1 MTYEKLEH
9 SQIKATFE
17 VTAEEFNQAL
27 EEAFVICNEKVTIKG
42 FRKGKAPKSVYLK
55 NYGVE
60 SLYADAIDVVVGKK
74 MREELIVNE
83 AIQIASQPML
93 DLDYAS
99 VAENQGFT
107 FTLTFD
113 TFPEVTLGQYK
124 GIEVIAM
131 DNEPTLDEIANE
143 TNRLLKDKVV
153 VETKEDGVIAN
164 GDLAVFDFVGSV
176 DGVEFPGGKAEN
188 YELKIGSGQF
198 IPGFEEQMVGMQ
210 AGTEKDITVT
220 FPENYGE
227 KSLAGKEAV
236 FHITLHE
243 VKAEKLPELTDELV
257 KELNSTDVN
266 TVEEF
271 HNHVKTSLTTR
282 KTNYNNR
289 TLENQV
295 IEAAVNNATLDLPR
309 SFIKE
314 REASLRSQAEAQAKQ
329 YNIPFEMF
337 LQFSG
342 VTLEAFNEQC
352 HEEALRQVKS
362 ELVLDEIAKVENLLP
377 TDEEINEA
385 VQNYATS
392 AKMSVKDV
400 EKRIGKAAFAANIA
414 ANKAIKCILDAKVI
428 K

>member
-1 MTYEKLEH
+1 MTFEKLEH
-9 SQIKATFE
+9 SQIKAHFE
-17 VTAEEFNQAL
+17 VSAEEFSAAL
-27 EEAFVICNEKVTIKG
+27 DEAFTICNAKVTIKG
-42 FRKGKAPKSVYLK
+42 FRKGKAPKTVYLK

-74 MREELIVNE
+74 MREELLVNE
-83 AIQIASQPML
+83 ELAIASQPML
-93 DLDYAS
+93 DLDYNS
-99 VAENQGFT
+99 VAEGKGFT

-113 TFPEVTLGQYK
+113 TYPEVKLGQYK
-124 GIEVIAM
+124 GIEVVAQ
-131 DNEPTLDEIANE
+131 DNEPTNDELANE

-153 VETKEDGVIAN
+153 VETKEGAIEN

-198 IPGFEEQMVGMQ
+198 IPGFEDQMVGMV
-210 AGTEKDITVT
+210 ANTEKDITVT

-243 VKAEKLPELTDELV
+243 VKAEKTPDLTDELV
-257 KELNSTDVN
+257 KELHIENVN
-266 TVEEF
+266 TVLEF
-271 HNHVKTSLTTR
+271 HDHVKTSLTTR

-289 TLENQV
+289 MLENQV
-295 IEAAVNNATLDLPR
+295 IEAVVNNAEIDLPKT
-309 SFIKE
+309 FVKE
-314 REASLRSQAEAQAKQ
+314 RENSLRSQAEAQAKQ

-342 VTLEAFNEQC
+342 VTVEAFNEQC

-362 ELVLDEIAKVENLLP
+362 ELVLDEIAKVEGLLP

-385 VQNYATS
+385 VSNYAAS

-414 ANKAIKCILDAKVI
+414 ANKAIKFVLDAKVV

>member
-1 MTYEKLEH
+1 MTFEKLEH
-9 SQIKATFE
+9 SQIKAHFE
-17 VTAEEFNQAL
+17 VSAEEFSAAL
-27 EEAFVICNEKVTIKG
+27 DEAFTICNAKVTIKG
-42 FRKGKAPKSVYLK
+42 FRKGKAPKAVYLK

-74 MREELIVNE
+74 MREELLVNE
-83 AIQIASQPML
+83 ELAIASQPML
-93 DLDYAS
+93 DLDYNS
-99 VAENQGFT
+99 VAEGKGFT

-113 TFPEVTLGQYK
+113 TYPEVKLGQYK
-124 GIEVIAM
+124 GIEVVAQ
-131 DNEPTLDEIANE
+131 DNEPTNDELANE

-153 VETKEDGVIAN
+153 VETKEGAIEN

-198 IPGFEEQMVGMQ
+198 IPGFEDQMVGMV

-243 VKAEKLPELTDELV
+243 VKAEKTPDLTDELV
-257 KELNSTDVN
+257 KELNIENVN
-266 TVEEF
+266 TVLEF
-271 HNHVKTSLTTR
+271 HDHVKTSLTTR

-289 TLENQV
+289 MLENQV
-295 IEAAVNNATLDLPR
+295 IEAVVNNAEIDLPR
-309 SFIKE
+309 TFVKE
-314 REASLRSQAEAQAKQ
+314 RENSLRSQAEAQAKQ

-342 VTLEAFNEQC
+342 VTVEAFNEQC

-362 ELVLDEIAKVENLLP
+362 ELVLDEIAKVEGLLP

-385 VQNYATS
+385 VSNYAAS

-414 ANKAIKCILDAKVI
+414 ANKAIKFVLDAKVV

>member
-1 MTYEKLEH
+1 MTFEKLEH
-9 SQIKATFE
+9 SQIKAHFE
-17 VTAEEFNQAL
+17 VSAEEFSAAL
-27 EEAFVICNEKVTIKG
+27 DEAFTICNAKVTIKG
-42 FRKGKAPKSVYLK
+42 FRKGKAPKTVYLK

-74 MREELIVNE
+74 MREELLVNE
-83 AIQIASQPML
+83 ELAIASQPML
-93 DLDYAS
+93 DLDYNS
-99 VAENQGFT
+99 VAEGKGFT

-113 TFPEVTLGQYK
+113 TYPEVKLGQYK
-124 GIEVIAM
+124 GIEVVAQ
-131 DNEPTLDEIANE
+131 DNEPTNDELANE

-153 VETKEDGVIAN
+153 VETKEGAIEN

-198 IPGFEEQMVGMQ
+198 IPGFEDQMIGMV
-210 AGTEKDITVT
+210 ANTEKDITVT

-243 VKAEKLPELTDELV
+243 VKAEKTPDLTDELV
-257 KELNSTDVN
+257 KELNIENVN
-266 TVEEF
+266 TVLEF
-271 HNHVKTSLTTR
+271 HDHVKTSLTTR

-289 TLENQV
+289 MLENQV
-295 IEAAVNNATLDLPR
+295 IEAVVNNAEIDLPKT
-309 SFIKE
+309 FVKE
-314 REASLRSQAEAQAKQ
+314 RENSLRSQAEAQAKQ

-342 VTLEAFNEQC
+342 VTVEAFNEQC

-362 ELVLDEIAKVENLLP
+362 ELVLDEIAKVEGLLP

-385 VQNYATS
+385 VSNYAAS

-414 ANKAIKCILDAKVI
+414 ANKAIKFVLDAKVV

>member
-1 MTYEKLEH
+1 MTFEKLEH
-9 SQIKATFE
+9 SQIKAHFE
-17 VTAEEFNQAL
+17 VSAEEFSAAL
-27 EEAFVICNEKVTIKG
+27 DEAFTICNAKVTIKG
-42 FRKGKAPKSVYLK
+42 FRKGKAPKTVYLK

-74 MREELIVNE
+74 MREELLVNE
-83 AIQIASQPML
+83 ELAIASQPML
-93 DLDYAS
+93 DLDYNS
-99 VAENQGFT
+99 VAEGKGFT

-113 TFPEVTLGQYK
+113 TYPEVKLGQYK
-124 GIEVIAM
+124 GIEVVAQ
-131 DNEPTLDEIANE
+131 DNEPTNDELANE

-153 VETKEDGVIAN
+153 VETKEGAIEN

-198 IPGFEEQMVGMQ
+198 IPGFEDQMVGMV
-210 AGTEKDITVT
+210 AITEKDITVT

-243 VKAEKLPELTDELV
+243 VKAEKTPDLTDELV
-257 KELNSTDVN
+257 KELNIENVN
-266 TVEEF
+266 TVLEF
-271 HNHVKTSLTTR
+271 HDHVKTSLTTR

-289 TLENQV
+289 MLENQV
-295 IEAAVNNATLDLPR
+295 IEAVVNNAEIDLPKT
-309 SFIKE
+309 FVKE
-314 REASLRSQAEAQAKQ
+314 RENSLRSQAEAQAKQ

-342 VTLEAFNEQC
+342 VTVEAFNEQC

-362 ELVLDEIAKVENLLP
+362 ELVLDEIAKVEGLLP

-385 VQNYATS
+385 VSNYAAS

-414 ANKAIKCILDAKVI
+414 ANKAIKFVLDAKVV

>member
-1 MTYEKLEH
+1 MTFEKLEH
-9 SQIKATFE
+9 SQIKAHFE
-17 VTAEEFNQAL
+17 VSAEEFSAAL
-27 EEAFVICNEKVTIKG
+27 DEAFTICNAKVTIKG
-42 FRKGKAPKSVYLK
+42 FRKGKAPKTVYLK

-74 MREELIVNE
+74 MREELLVNE
-83 AIQIASQPML
+83 ELAIASQPKL
-93 DLDYAS
+93 DLDYNS
-99 VAENQGFT
+99 VAEGKGFT

-113 TFPEVTLGQYK
+113 TYPEVKLGQYK
-124 GIEVIAM
+124 GIEVVAQ
-131 DNEPTLDEIANE
+131 DNEPTNDELANE

-153 VETKEDGVIAN
+153 VETKEGAIEN

-198 IPGFEEQMVGMQ
+198 IPGFEDQMVGMV
-210 AGTEKDITVT
+210 ANTEKDITVT

-243 VKAEKLPELTDELV
+243 VKAEKTPDLTDELV
-257 KELNSTDVN
+257 KELNIENVN
-266 TVEEF
+266 TVLEF
-271 HNHVKTSLTTR
+271 HDHVKTSLTTR

-289 TLENQV
+289 MLENQV
-295 IEAAVNNATLDLPR
+295 IEAVVNNAEIDLPKT
-309 SFIKE
+309 FVKE
-314 REASLRSQAEAQAKQ
+314 RENSLRSQAEAQAKQ

-342 VTLEAFNEQC
+342 VTVEAFNEQC

-362 ELVLDEIAKVENLLP
+362 ELVLDEIAKVEGLLP

-385 VQNYATS
+385 VSNYAAS

-414 ANKAIKCILDAKVI
+414 ANKAIKFVLDAKVV

>member
-1 MTYEKLEH
+1 MTFEKLEH
-9 SQIKATFE
+9 SQIKAHFE
-17 VTAEEFNQAL
+17 VSAEEFSAAL
-27 EEAFVICNEKVTIKG
+27 DEAFTICNAKVTIKG
-42 FRKGKAPKSVYLK
+42 FRKGKAPKTVYLK

-74 MREELIVNE
+74 MREELLVNE
-83 AIQIASQPML
+83 ELAIASQPML
-93 DLDYAS
+93 DLDYNS
-99 VAENQGFT
+99 VAEGKGFT

-113 TFPEVTLGQYK
+113 TYPEVKLGQYK
-124 GIEVIAM
+124 GIEVVAQ
-131 DNEPTLDEIANE
+131 DNEPTNDELANE

-153 VETKEDGVIAN
+153 VETKEGAIEN

-198 IPGFEEQMVGMQ
+198 IPGFEDQMGGMV

-227 KSLAGKEAV
+227 KSLTCKEAV

-243 VKAEKLPELTDELV
+243 VKAEKTPDLTDELV
-257 KELNSTDVN
+257 KELNIENVN
-266 TVEEF
+266 TVLEF
-271 HNHVKTSLTTR
+271 HDHVKTSLTTR

-289 TLENQV
+289 MLENQV
-295 IEAAVNNATLDLPR
+295 IEAVVNNAEIDLPKT
-309 SFIKE
+309 FVKE
-314 REASLRSQAEAQAKQ
+314 RENSLRSQAEAQAKQ

-342 VTLEAFNEQC
+342 VTVEAFNEQC

-362 ELVLDEIAKVENLLP
+362 ELVLDEIAKVEGLLP

-385 VQNYATS
+385 VSNYAAS
-392 AKMSVKDV
+392 AKMSLKDV

-414 ANKAIKCILDAKVI
+414 ANKAIKFVLDAKVV

>member
-1 MTYEKLEH
+1 MTFEKLEH
-9 SQIKATFE
+9 SQIKAHFE
-17 VTAEEFNQAL
+17 VSAEEFSAAL
-27 EEAFVICNEKVTIKG
+27 DEAFTICNAKVTIKG
-42 FRKGKAPKSVYLK
+42 FRKGKAPKTVYLK

-74 MREELIVNE
+74 MREELLVNE
-83 AIQIASQPML
+83 ELAIASQPML
-93 DLDYAS
+93 DLDYNS
-99 VAENQGFT
+99 VAEGKGFT

-113 TFPEVTLGQYK
+113 TYPEVKLGQYK
-124 GIEVIAM
+124 GIEVVAQ
-131 DNEPTLDEIANE
+131 DNEPTNDELANE

-153 VETKEDGVIAN
+153 VETKEGAIEN

-198 IPGFEEQMVGMQ
+198 IPGFEDQMVGMV
-210 AGTEKDITVT
+210 ANTEKDITVT

-243 VKAEKLPELTDELV
+243 VKAEKTPDLTDELV
-257 KELNSTDVN
+257 KELNIENVN
-266 TVEEF
+266 TVLEF
-271 HNHVKTSLTTR
+271 HDHVKTSLTTR

-289 TLENQV
+289 MLENQV
-295 IEAAVNNATLDLPR
+295 IEAVVNNAEIDLPR
-309 SFIKE
+309 TFIKE
-314 REASLRSQAEAQAKQ
+314 RENSLRSQAEAQAKQ

-342 VTLEAFNEQC
+342 VTVEAFNEQC

-362 ELVLDEIAKVENLLP
+362 ELVLDEIAKVEGLLP

-385 VQNYATS
+385 VSNYAAS

-414 ANKAIKCILDAKVI
+414 ANKAIKFVLDAKVV

>member
-1 MTYEKLEH
+1 MTFEKLEH
-9 SQIKATFE
+9 SQIKAHFE
-17 VTAEEFNQAL
+17 VSAEEFSAAL
-27 EEAFVICNEKVTIKG
+27 DEAFTICNAKVTIKG
-42 FRKGKAPKSVYLK
+42 FRKGKAPKTVYLK

-74 MREELIVNE
+74 MREELLVNE
-83 AIQIASQPML
+83 ELAIASQPML
-93 DLDYAS
+93 DLDYNS
-99 VAENQGFT
+99 VAEGKGFT

-113 TFPEVTLGQYK
+113 TYPEVKLGQYK
-124 GIEVIAM
+124 GIEVVAQ
-131 DNEPTLDEIANE
+131 DNEPTNDELANE

-153 VETKEDGVIAN
+153 IETKEGAIEN

-198 IPGFEEQMVGMQ
+198 IPGFEDQMVGMV
-210 AGTEKDITVT
+210 ANTEKDITVT

-243 VKAEKLPELTDELV
+243 VKAEKTPDLTDELV
-257 KELNSTDVN
+257 KELNIENVN
-266 TVEEF
+266 TVLEF
-271 HNHVKTSLTTR
+271 HDHVKTSLTTR

-289 TLENQV
+289 MLENQV
-295 IEAAVNNATLDLPR
+295 IEAVVNNAEIDLPKT
-309 SFIKE
+309 FVKE
-314 REASLRSQAEAQAKQ
+314 RENSLRSQAEAQAKQ

-342 VTLEAFNEQC
+342 VTVEAFNEQC

-362 ELVLDEIAKVENLLP
+362 ELVLDEIAKVEGLLP

-385 VQNYATS
+385 VSNYAAS

-414 ANKAIKCILDAKVI
+414 ANKAIKFVLDAKVV

>member
-74 MREELIVNE
+74 MREELITNE
-83 AIQIASQPML
+83 EIQIASQPML

-99 VAENQGFT
+99 VAENRGFT

-198 IPGFEEQMVGMQ
+198 IPGFEDQMVGMQ

-257 KELNSTDVN
+257 KELNLTDVN

-271 HNHVKTSLTTR
+271 HNH
-282 KTNYNNR
+282 

-385 VQNYATS
+385 VQNYATN

>member
-1 MTYEKLEH
+1 MTFEKLEH
-9 SQIKATFE
+9 SQIKAHFE
-17 VTAEEFNQAL
+17 VSAEEFSAAL
-27 EEAFVICNEKVTIKG
+27 DEAFTICNAKVTIKG
-42 FRKGKAPKSVYLK
+42 FRKGKAPKTVYLK

-74 MREELIVNE
+74 MREELLVNE
-83 AIQIASQPML
+83 ELAIASQPML
-93 DLDYAS
+93 DLDYNS
-99 VAENQGFT
+99 VAEGKGFT

-113 TFPEVTLGQYK
+113 TYPEVKLGQYK
-124 GIEVIAM
+124 GIEVVAQ
-131 DNEPTLDEIANE
+131 DNEPTNDELANE

-153 VETKEDGVIAN
+153 VETKEGAIEN

-198 IPGFEEQMVGMQ
+198 IPGFEDQMVGMV
-210 AGTEKDITVT
+210 ANTEKDITVT

-243 VKAEKLPELTDELV
+243 VKAEKTPDLTDELV
-257 KELNSTDVN
+257 KELNIENVN
-266 TVEEF
+266 TVLEF
-271 HNHVKTSLTTR
+271 HDHVKTSLTTR

-289 TLENQV
+289 MLENQV
-295 IEAAVNNATLDLPR
+295 IEAVVNNAEIDLPKT
-309 SFIKE
+309 FVKE
-314 REASLRSQAEAQAKQ
+314 RENSLRSQAEAQAKQ

-342 VTLEAFNEQC
+342 VTVEAFNEQC

-362 ELVLDEIAKVENLLP
+362 ELVLDEIAKVEGLLP

-385 VQNYATS
+385 VSNYAAS

-414 ANKAIKCILDAKVI
+414 ANKAIKFVLDAKVV

>member
-1 MTYEKLEH
+1 MTFEKLEH
-9 SQIKATFE
+9 SQIKAHFE
-17 VTAEEFNQAL
+17 VSAEEFSAAL
-27 EEAFVICNEKVTIKG
+27 DEAFTICNAKVTIKG
-42 FRKGKAPKSVYLK
+42 FRKGKAPKTVYLK

-74 MREELIVNE
+74 MREELLVNE
-83 AIQIASQPML
+83 ELAIASQPML
-93 DLDYAS
+93 DLDYNS
-99 VAENQGFT
+99 VAEGKGFT

-113 TFPEVTLGQYK
+113 TYPEVKLGQYK
-124 GIEVIAM
+124 GIEVVAQ
-131 DNEPTLDEIANE
+131 DNEPTNDELANE

-153 VETKEDGVIAN
+153 VETKEGAIEN

-198 IPGFEEQMVGMQ
+198 IPGFEDQMVGMV
-210 AGTEKDITVT
+210 ANTEKDITVT

-243 VKAEKLPELTDELV
+243 VKAEKTPDLTDELV
-257 KELNSTDVN
+257 KELNIENVN
-266 TVEEF
+266 TVLEF
-271 HNHVKTSLTTR
+271 HDHVKTSLTTR

-289 TLENQV
+289 MLENQV
-295 IEAAVNNATLDLPR
+295 IEAVVNNAEIDLPKT
-309 SFIKE
+309 FVKE
-314 REASLRSQAEAQAKQ
+314 RENSLRSQAEAQAKQ

-342 VTLEAFNEQC
+342 VTVEAFNEQC

-362 ELVLDEIAKVENLLP
+362 ELVLDEIAKVEGLLP

-385 VQNYATS
+385 VSNYASS

-414 ANKAIKCILDAKVI
+414 ANKAIKFVLDAKVV

>member
-1 MTYEKLEH
+1 MTFEKLEH
-9 SQIKATFE
+9 SQIKAHFE
-17 VTAEEFNQAL
+17 VSAEEFSAAL

-74 MREELIVNE
+74 MREELLTNE
-83 AIQIASQPML
+83 ELAIASQPVL
-93 DLDYAS
+93 DLDYNK
-99 VAENQGFT
+99 VAEGSGFT

-113 TFPEVTLGQYK
+113 TYPEVKLGQYK
-124 GIEVIAM
+124 AIEVVAL
-131 DNEPTLDEIANE
+131 DNEPTDSEIANE
-143 TNRLLKDKVV
+143 TNRLLKDKIV
-153 VETKEDGVIAN
+153 VETKEGEIAN
-164 GDLAVFDFVGSV
+164 GDLAVFDFVGTV

-198 IPGFEEQMVGMQ
+198 IPGFEDQMVGMV

-227 KSLAGKEAV
+227 KSLAGKESV

-243 VKAEKLPELTDELV
+243 VKAEKTPDLTDELV
-257 KELNSTDVN
+257 QELKIENVN
-266 TVEEF
+266 TVLEF
-271 HNHVKTSLTTR
+271 HEHVKKTLTDR

-295 IEAAVNNATLDLPR
+295 IETVVNNAEIDLPKT
-309 SFIKE
+309 FIKE
-314 REASLRSQAEAQAKQ
+314 REANLRSQAEAQAKQ

-342 VTLEAFNEQC
+342 VSVEDFNNQC
-352 HEEALRQVKS
+352 HEEAVRQVKS
-362 ELVLDEIAKVENLLP
+362 ELVLDEIAKVEGLLP
-377 TDEEINEA
+377 TDEEINVA
-385 VQNYATS
+385 VNNYAAS

-414 ANKAIKCILDAKVI
+414 ANKAIKFVLDAKVV

>member
-1 MTYEKLEH
+1 MTFEKLEH
-9 SQIKATFE
+9 SQIKAHFE
-17 VTAEEFNQAL
+17 VSAEEFSAAL
-27 EEAFVICNEKVTIKG
+27 DEAFTICNAKVTIKG
-42 FRKGKAPKSVYLK
+42 FRKGKAPKTVYLK

-74 MREELIVNE
+74 MREELLVNE
-83 AIQIASQPML
+83 ELAIASQPML
-93 DLDYAS
+93 DLDYNS
-99 VAENQGFT
+99 VAEGKGFT

-113 TFPEVTLGQYK
+113 TYPEVKLGQYK
-124 GIEVIAM
+124 GIEVVAQ
-131 DNEPTLDEIANE
+131 DNEPTNEELANE

-153 VETKEDGVIAN
+153 VETKEGAIEN

-198 IPGFEEQMVGMQ
+198 IPGFEDQMVGMV
-210 AGTEKDITVT
+210 ANTEKDITVT

-243 VKAEKLPELTDELV
+243 VKAEKTPDLTDELV
-257 KELNSTDVN
+257 KELNIENVN
-266 TVEEF
+266 TVLEF
-271 HNHVKTSLTTR
+271 HDHVKTSLTTR

-289 TLENQV
+289 MLENQV
-295 IEAAVNNATLDLPR
+295 IEAVVNNAEIDLPKT
-309 SFIKE
+309 FVKE
-314 REASLRSQAEAQAKQ
+314 RENSLRSQAEAQAKQ

-342 VTLEAFNEQC
+342 VTVEAFNEQC

-362 ELVLDEIAKVENLLP
+362 ELVLDEIAKVEGLLP

-385 VQNYATS
+385 VSNYAAS

-414 ANKAIKCILDAKVI
+414 ANKAIKFVLDAKVV

>member
-1 MTYEKLEH
+1 MTFEKLEH
-9 SQIKATFE
+9 SQIKAHFE
-17 VTAEEFNQAL
+17 VSAEEFSAAL
-27 EEAFVICNEKVTIKG
+27 DEAFTICNAKVTIKG
-42 FRKGKAPKSVYLK
+42 FRKGKAPKAVYLK

-74 MREELIVNE
+74 MREELLVNE
-83 AIQIASQPML
+83 ELAIASQPML
-93 DLDYAS
+93 DLDYNS
-99 VAENQGFT
+99 VAEGKGFT

-113 TFPEVTLGQYK
+113 TYPEVKLGQYK
-124 GIEVIAM
+124 GIEVVAQ
-131 DNEPTLDEIANE
+131 DNEPTNDELANE

-153 VETKEDGVIAN
+153 VETKEGAIEN

-198 IPGFEEQMVGMQ
+198 IPGFEDQMVGMV
-210 AGTEKDITVT
+210 ANTEKDITVT

-243 VKAEKLPELTDELV
+243 VKAEKTPDLTDELV
-257 KELNSTDVN
+257 KELNIENVN
-266 TVEEF
+266 TVLEF
-271 HNHVKTSLTTR
+271 HDHVKTSLTTR

-289 TLENQV
+289 MLENQV
-295 IEAAVNNATLDLPR
+295 IEAVVNNAEIDLPKT
-309 SFIKE
+309 FVKE
-314 REASLRSQAEAQAKQ
+314 RENSLRSQAEAQAKQ

-342 VTLEAFNEQC
+342 VTVEAFNEQC

-362 ELVLDEIAKVENLLP
+362 ELVLDEIAKVEGLLP

-385 VQNYATS
+385 VSNYAAS

-414 ANKAIKCILDAKVI
+414 ANKAIKFVLDAKVV

>member
-1 MTYEKLEH
+1 MTFEKLEH
-9 SQIKATFE
+9 SQIKAHFE
-17 VTAEEFNQAL
+17 VSAEEFSAAL
-27 EEAFVICNEKVTIKG
+27 DEAFTICNAKVTIKG
-42 FRKGKAPKSVYLK
+42 FRKGKAPKTVYLK

-74 MREELIVNE
+74 MREELLVNE
-83 AIQIASQPML
+83 ELAIASQPML
-93 DLDYAS
+93 DLDYNS
-99 VAENQGFT
+99 VAEGKGFT

-113 TFPEVTLGQYK
+113 TYPEVKLGQYK
-124 GIEVIAM
+124 GIEVVAQ
-131 DNEPTLDEIANE
+131 DNEPTNDELANE

-153 VETKEDGVIAN
+153 VETKEGAIEN

-198 IPGFEEQMVGMQ
+198 IPGFEDQMVGMV
-210 AGTEKDITVT
+210 ANTEKDITVT

-243 VKAEKLPELTDELV
+243 VKAEKTPDLTDELV
-257 KELNSTDVN
+257 KELNIENVN
-266 TVEEF
+266 TVLEF
-271 HNHVKTSLTTR
+271 HDHVKTSLTTR

-289 TLENQV
+289 MLENQV
-295 IEAAVNNATLDLPR
+295 IEAVVNNAEIDLPKT
-309 SFIKE
+309 FVKE
-314 REASLRSQAEAQAKQ
+314 RENSLRSQAEAQAKQ

-342 VTLEAFNEQC
+342 VTVEAFNEQC

-362 ELVLDEIAKVENLLP
+362 ELVLDEIAKVEGLLP
-377 TDEEINEA
+377 TGEEINEA
-385 VQNYATS
+385 VSNYAAS

-414 ANKAIKCILDAKVI
+414 ANKAIKFVLDAKVV

>member
-1 MTYEKLEH
+1 MTFEKLEH
-9 SQIKATFE
+9 SQIKAHFE
-17 VTAEEFNQAL
+17 VSAEEFSAAL
-27 EEAFVICNEKVTIKG
+27 DEAFTICNAKVTIKG
-42 FRKGKAPKSVYLK
+42 FRKGKAPKTVYLK

-74 MREELIVNE
+74 MREELLVNE
-83 AIQIASQPML
+83 ELAIASQPML
-93 DLDYAS
+93 DLDYNS
-99 VAENQGFT
+99 VAEGKGFT

-113 TFPEVTLGQYK
+113 TYPEVKLGQYK
-124 GIEVIAM
+124 GIEVVAQ
-131 DNEPTLDEIANE
+131 DNEPTNDELANE

-153 VETKEDGVIAN
+153 VETKEGAIEN
-164 GDLAVFDFVGSV
+164 GNLAVFDFVGSV

-198 IPGFEEQMVGMQ
+198 IPGFEDQMVGMV
-210 AGTEKDITVT
+210 ANTEKDITVT

-243 VKAEKLPELTDELV
+243 VKAEKTPDLTDELV
-257 KELNSTDVN
+257 KELNIENVN
-266 TVEEF
+266 TVLEF
-271 HNHVKTSLTTR
+271 HDHVKTSLTTR

-289 TLENQV
+289 MLENQV
-295 IEAAVNNATLDLPR
+295 IEAVVNNAEIDLPKT
-309 SFIKE
+309 FVKE
-314 REASLRSQAEAQAKQ
+314 RENSLRSQAETQAKQ

-342 VTLEAFNEQC
+342 VTVEAFNEQC

-362 ELVLDEIAKVENLLP
+362 ELVLDEIAKVEGLLP

-385 VQNYATS
+385 VSNYAAS

-414 ANKAIKCILDAKVI
+414 ANKAIKFVLDAKVV